1 MFLFG
6 HSLISSIYMLVAIV
20 VEKECI
26 LSHVC
31 NVRLGVA
38 LNLQNNTIEF
48 LVSRCVSTLFFVYA
62 AQFLHL
68 CSLKHARCLP
78 LARAELLLISRIQSH
93 TNPKRRDFSMKQPGQ
108 TSAREDGAGERK
120 GPKRAAECRLKVP
133 THIWE
138 HDVGCSSHL
147 TPIRKSRRGNP
158 QRDFSMESCPCSQE
172 GHSSSPG
179 EIRPHLTYPSPETA
193 VRSMRLVWSVL

>member
-48 LVSRCVSTLFFVYA
+48 LVSRCVQLYSLFMQRSFWRPYP
-62 AQFLHL
+62 
-68 CSLKHARCLP
+68 LKPARYP
-78 LARAELLLISRIQSH
+78 RSNRAEYLLIYRIPSH
-93 TNPKRRDFSMKQPGQ
+93 TNPKRRDFS
-108 TSAREDGAGERK
+108 
-120 GPKRAAECRLKVP
+120 LK
-133 THIWE
+133 
-138 HDVGCSSHL
+138 
-147 TPIRKSRRGNP
+147 
-158 QRDFSMESCPCSQE
+158 
-172 GHSSSPG
+172 
-179 EIRPHLTYPSPETA
+179 
-193 VRSMRLVWSVL
+193 